1 MFLTLE
7 FAVKLFRG
15 CSGDIVSS
23 NENNFVSSDTA
34 ATLLFQNAFLH
45 IIQYIFKDIID
56 IIYLTVTPLTLVE
69 GSTCLSSLLAP
80 KRVEIEDMF
89 ESGDKEATSMR
100 VLKAAKITSS
110 SVGHDTSCEEN

>member
-1 MFLTLE
+1 MLNSSGVAREISLVPMKTTSSAPTRQQLY
-7 FAVKLFRG
+7 
-15 CSGDIVSS
+15 CSK
-23 NENNFVSSDTA
+23 
-34 ATLLFQNAFLH
+34 NAF
-45 IIQYIFKDIID
+45 
-56 IIYLTVTPLTLVE
+56 LTVTPLTLVE

-100 VLKAAKITSS
+100 VLKAAKITSL

>member
-1 MFLTLE
+1 MQTSSGSVRN
-7 FAVKLFRG
+7 VKLFRG

-34 ATLLFQNAFLH
+34 ATLLFQKMFLH

-69 GSTCLSSLLAP
+69 GSTCPVVAFS
-80 KRVEIEDMF
+80 
-89 ESGDKEATSMR
+89 T
-100 VLKAAKITSS
+100 
-110 SVGHDTSCEEN
+110 

>member
-1 MFLTLE
+1 MLNSSGVAREISLVPMKTTLS
-7 FAVKLFRG
+7 APTRQQLY
-15 CSGDIVSS
+15 CSK
-23 NENNFVSSDTA
+23 
-34 ATLLFQNAFLH
+34 NAFLH